1 MKSAAIIL
9 NSDFNREIIGDEV
22 ICADGGYNYAKAK
35 GIKVDYVVG
44 DLDSARDIDPDVKIV
59 KFNKVKDSTDGE
71 LAIRYAISAGYKYL
85 NMYGAD
91 GGRLDHV
98 IYNVHL
104 MAIAAKLGAK
114 CVIRADRYDVYYVNS
129 TFELNVNPGDIISIV
144 PFSSDVHIMST
155 EGLEYDITDED
166 MSKFTTIGV
175 SNIAV
180 SDKIKVVVTR
190 GDVNIFRVFRKEV

>member
-9 NSDFNREIIGDEV
+9 NSDFNREIIDETV

-35 GIKVDYVVG
+35 NIKVDYVVG
-44 DLDSARDIDPDVKIV
+44 DLDSAKDIDPEVKIV
-59 KFNKVKDSTDGE
+59 KFNRMKNSTDGE
-71 LAIRYAISAGYKYL
+71 LAIRYAISAGHKYL
-85 NMYGAD
+85 NLYGAD

-98 IYNVHL
+98 MYNVHL

-129 TFELNVNPGDIISIV
+129 TFELSVNVGDIISIV

-155 EGLEYDITDED
+155 EGLEYDINDKD

-175 SNIAV
+175 SNVAIN
-180 SDKIKVVVTR
+180 DKIKVVVTT
-190 GDVNIFRVFRKEV
+190 GDVNIFRVFK